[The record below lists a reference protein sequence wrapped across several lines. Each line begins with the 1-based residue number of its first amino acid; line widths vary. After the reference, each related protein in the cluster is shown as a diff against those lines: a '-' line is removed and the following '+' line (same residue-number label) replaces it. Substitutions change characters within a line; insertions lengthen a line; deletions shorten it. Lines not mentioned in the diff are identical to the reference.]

1 MLLSLTGGK
10 ENAMSKALTKKKK
23 KRHWLIEDLTKH
35 YQLLILL
42 LPAFALVVVFNYVP
56 MYGIL
61 LAFKDYR
68 AVDGIWGSE
77 WVGFEHFER
86 FFSSYY
92 FTTVIKNTLIISI
105 STIIIGFI
113 LPIVFALM
121 LNEIKYSP
129 FKKFVQTVTYAPHFI
144 SVTVLVGMLFA
155 FLSPTSGVVNTIIE
169 AFGGDPIAFMQEP
182 KWFLPVY
189 LISEQWQNLGWGSII
204 YIAVLSSVDME
215 LHEAATIDGA
225 SRLQRIWYI
234 NLPCIKPTAM
244 IMLIMSTGSVLGVGF
259 EKIYLMQTPLN
270 LSVSE
275 VISTYVYKIG
285 LVNSQYEFST
295 AVGLFTSVI
304 SMIIL
309 LIVNAISK
317 KVGEQSLW

>member
-1 MLLSLTGGK
+1 
-10 ENAMSKALTKKKK
+10 
-23 KRHWLIEDLTKH
+23 
-35 YQLLILL
+35 
-42 LPAFALVVVFNYVP
+42 
-56 MYGIL
+56 
-61 LAFKDYR
+61 
-68 AVDGIWGSE
+68 
-77 WVGFEHFER
+77 
-86 FFSSYY
+86 
-92 FTTVIKNTLIISI
+92 
-105 STIIIGFI
+105 
-113 LPIVFALM
+113 
-121 LNEIKYSP
+121 
-129 FKKFVQTVTYAPHFI
+129 
-144 SVTVLVGMLFA
+144 
-155 FLSPTSGVVNTIIE
+155 
-169 AFGGDPIAFMQEP
+169 
-182 KWFLPVY
+182 
-189 LISEQWQNLGWGSII
+189 
-204 YIAVLSSVDME
+204 ME

-225 SRLQRIWYI
+225 TRLQRIWYI
-234 NLPCIKPTAM
+234 NLPCLKPTAM